1 MTEYNFF
8 SRTLFLLNE
17 LMSKKRKLYR
27 AISLISLIIMLI
39 AVGMIL
45 WIFSI
50 YRRSNKEYK
59 ELADAARA
67 EVSDPAETSEAV
79 DILPDSSLSDGTEP
93 INYVE
98 IPINFDYLCSLN
110 EDIIGWIT
118 VDGTDIDYPI
128 LYDDT
133 IDRYYLYHNYLGTY
147 TLYGSI
153 FMLGENASDFSDF
166 NTVVYGHN
174 MLDGKM
180 FAQLHNFESQSFFD
194 EHKDIV
200 VYTPERK
207 LTYRIFAAYRTDNL
221 NIIVN
226 NDFSTP
232 ALRESYIEKIYSHEI
247 KSIFDPDT
255 IVTSEDRIITLS
267 TCIANAAYRYLV
279 QGVLISDEEGSFAVG

>member
-1 MTEYNFF
+1 M
-8 SRTLFLLNE
+8 
-17 LMSKKRKLYR
+17 
-27 AISLISLIIMLI
+27 ISLISLIIMLI
-39 AVGMIL
+39 AMGMIL

>member
-1 MTEYNFF
+1 
-8 SRTLFLLNE
+8 
-17 LMSKKRKLYR
+17 MSNKKKFYR
-27 AISLISLIIMLI
+27 AIGIISLIIMLI
-39 AVGMIL
+39 AIGMIV

-50 YRRSNKEYK
+50 YHRSNKEYNELSSAVRTERADTS
-59 ELADAARA
+59 ELAEIQSETQDDA
-67 EVSDPAETSEAV
+67 
-79 DILPDSSLSDGTEP
+79 SLNETEP
-93 INYVE
+93 LNYVD
-98 IPINFDYLCSLN
+98 IPINFDYLRQLN
-110 EDIIGWIT
+110 KDIIGWIT
-118 VDGTDIDYPI
+118 VEGTDIDYPI
-128 LYDDT
+128 LYDNT
-133 IDRYYLYHNYLGTY
+133 VDRYYLYHNYLGTY

-153 FMLGENASDFSDF
+153 FVLGENASDFSDF

-180 FAQLHNFESQSFFD
+180 FAQLHNFESYSFFD

-232 ALRESYIEKIYSHEI
+232 ELRESYIDKIYTHEI
-247 KSIFDPDT
+247 KSIFDDDT
-255 IVTSEDRIITLS
+255 AVTSEDRIITLS

-279 QGVLISDEEGSFAVG
+279 QGVLISDEEGTFAVG

>member
-1 MTEYNFF
+1 
-8 SRTLFLLNE
+8 
-17 LMSKKRKLYR
+17 MSKKRKLYR

>member
-180 FAQLHNFESQSFFD
+180 FAQLHDFESQSFFD

-279 QGVLISDEEGSFAVG
+279 QGVLISDEEGSFAAG

>member
-1 MTEYNFF
+1 MA
-8 SRTLFLLNE
+8 
-17 LMSKKRKLYR
+17 KKRKIYR

-50 YRRSNKEYK
+50 YQRSNKEYK
-59 ELADAARA
+59 ELANAARGGS
-67 EVSDPAETSEAV
+67 SDPVESSEAA
-79 DILPDSSLSDGTEP
+79 DTRSNSADDPSLTETAP
-93 INYVE
+93 INYVD
-98 IPINFDYLCSLN
+98 IPINFDYLCGLN

-133 IDRYYLYHNYLGTY
+133 VGRYYLNHNYLGTY

-153 FMLGENASDFSDF
+153 FMLGENAADFSDF

-226 NDFSTP
+226 NDFSTSE
-232 ALRESYIEKIYSHEI
+232 LRESYIDKIYTHEV
-247 KSIFDPDT
+247 KSIFDDDT
-255 IVTSEDRIITLS
+255 TVTAEDRIITLS

-279 QGVLISDEEGSFAVG
+279 QGVLISDEEGTFAVG